1 MPAVFELIHQIGQVS
16 YDEMI
21 RTFNLGVG
29 MILIVDK
36 RSVDTTLRILR
47 KKKGPGFVLGEIV

>member
-1 MPAVFELIHQIGQVS
+1 
-16 YDEMI
+16 MI

-36 RSVDTTLRILR
+36 KDVDKTQRILKN
-47 KKKGPGFVLGEIV
+47 KKEKSFVMGEVVEA